1 MEIFLSMAA
10 GLVVLRYT
18 FNFFFH
24 DWQELAECLR
34 HWFTPEVISIMR
46 GEWDRSLWA
55 ELKIFVWLLLGIFA
69 GYACH
74 QFLLD

>member
-1 MEIFLSMAA
+1 MEWFLSITA

-18 FNFFFH
+18 FHFFFD
-24 DWQELAECLR
+24 DWQELAECLK
-34 HWFTPEVISIMR
+34 HWFTPEVISILR

-55 ELKIFVWLLLGIFA
+55 ELKIFAWLLLGILA
-69 GYACH
+69 SYGSH